1 MNFLIFGELFKRM
14 NEGGA
19 LFTYPIFLILIATIA
34 LGVMTLKKEGE
45 KANKFKELISHI
57 SLFAL
62 VWGFLGMMLG
72 LISAF
77 DAISAIN
84 NDIATPVLAGGLKIG
99 LISPTFGMF
108 VFLVGRFILI
118 ALAIKNRNK

>member
-19 LFTYPIFLILIATIA
+19 VFMYPIFLMLLTSIA
-34 LGVMTLKKEGE
+34 LGVLALKKGGE
-45 KANKFKELISHI
+45 EASRFKELISHI

-62 VWGFLGMMLG
+62 VWGFLGMMIG
-72 LISAF
+72 LITAF

-99 LISPTFGMF
+99 LLSPSFGMF
-108 VFLVGRFILI
+108 AFLVGRLLI
-118 ALAIKNRNK
+118 IGLVVKKK